1 MATKIWGSGAVSII
15 VLPSGDEGR
24 SILELAEAWSR
35 SWLLSPALWMLADEI
50 PNFGDIQDIDNM
62 VPPSLSAYLLGRDSE
77 QNPVREQVDL
87 FWALGSQT
95 FKIIRFIAVR
105 TEQDESLMM
114 RTSRGA
120 ETAATFVQ
128 RAVPLASDLSKE
140 ELSGALFRK
149 YNLIIAPTNE
159 RRLVQGV
166 LSQFWDANL
175 VAAAE
180 DRSTP
185 QSTDSFVKFE
195 DRYIGFALA
204 HIATTAGLWA
214 GLPISSAEIN
224 SDNTQLKQARLQR
237 VFVRGVT
244 NDALSADIAHWALQ
258 KLNNTDSNFE
268 IGLVEGR
275 NVTTIAGELEEY
287 FMDAL
292 VEHIMR
298 GPENEKEAD
307 NFLYKEFQ
315 SIFSPEPKIRWYMK
329 LRERVEDIAAG
340 LGAIPRWI
348 KASAEY
354 RLEFAIDDGRDE
366 SLLYDSLPSKFAPQI
381 KVKPIDFLVAS
392 LKPRDPLKASADLW
406 RHMRESI
413 SAAID
418 APSNKHPEALIDRK
432 DNNLLVFSRIDRVLP
447 NPETRWSGDAF
458 KSGTSVKL
466 EEIQWLDAA
475 KTSES
480 AEVLKKRI
488 EELAPGLADAREQL
502 SETQKLADE
511 SEKEW
516 QTISEE
522 LALIENELDSDL
534 NAAKEVSENHS
545 HKLPPKVTGPVKRP
559 KGNIRR
565 ILTRESSEKKLSG
578 ESVSAG
584 NSGMEEE
591 QEQKP
596 SFLKRLFKRRRKEIK

>member
-1 MATKIWGSGAVSII
+1 
-15 VLPSGDEGR
+15 
-24 SILELAEAWSR
+24 
-35 SWLLSPALWMLADEI
+35 
-50 PNFGDIQDIDNM
+50 
-62 VPPSLSAYLLGRDSE
+62 
-77 QNPVREQVDL
+77 
-87 FWALGSQT
+87 
-95 FKIIRFIAVR
+95 
-105 TEQDESLMM
+105 
-114 RTSRGA
+114 
-120 ETAATFVQ
+120 
-128 RAVPLASDLSKE
+128 
-140 ELSGALFRK
+140 
-149 YNLIIAPTNE
+149 
-159 RRLVQGV
+159 
-166 LSQFWDANL
+166 
-175 VAAAE
+175 
-180 DRSTP
+180 
-185 QSTDSFVKFE
+185 
-195 DRYIGFALA
+195 
-204 HIATTAGLWA
+204 
-214 GLPISSAEIN
+214 
-224 SDNTQLKQARLQR
+224 
-237 VFVRGVT
+237 
-244 NDALSADIAHWALQ
+244 
-258 KLNNTDSNFE
+258 
-268 IGLVEGR
+268 
-275 NVTTIAGELEEY
+275 
-287 FMDAL
+287 
-292 VEHIMR
+292 
-298 GPENEKEAD
+298 
-307 NFLYKEFQ
+307 
-315 SIFSPEPKIRWYMK
+315 
-329 LRERVEDIAAG
+329 
-340 LGAIPRWI
+340 
-348 KASAEY
+348 
-354 RLEFAIDDGRDE
+354 
-366 SLLYDSLPSKFAPQI
+366 
-381 KVKPIDFLVAS
+381 
-392 LKPRDPLKASADLW
+392 
-406 RHMRESI
+406 MRESI

-534 NAAKEVSENHS
+534 NAEKEVSENHS